1 MTQKIEKLTEE
12 QEAKM
17 PEYVEKWCKI
27 GLNCDP
33 TDYDESK
40 VHVLAAYK
48 EADLAL
54 PKHVIL
60 VDSPWAAAVVASIFQ
75 NMSLDQIAEWCR
87 TPTLAQEELFPTF
100 CPDES
105 TYIIKGKTSSVTKEA
120 LRDGITAQVYGSHDA
135 GWLSFYDF
143 CSEELGLAD
152 VVKPL
157 QPWLKLARTC
167 GWWAPYEDV
176 CILTHR
182 HMEVHLDD
190 QQRLSNNKGLAVKYR
205 DGSGIWVIDGLPV
218 DKQIVMHPETQT
230 LAQMESE
237 TSADIKAIRMFQYG
251 WPKYIE
257 ESGATVLDKQPNDVE
272 GTLEVLCKLKDGS
285 HKLLT
290 TCAKGI
296 TVVMGVS
303 DWCQTCEQVRDW
315 LSPVAG
321 LNIVGRT

>member
-1 MTQKIEKLTEE
+1 MTQKIEQLTPE
-12 QEAKM
+12 QEARM
-17 PEYVEKWCKI
+17 PEYVEKWCSI

-33 TDYDESK
+33 TDYEASK

-48 EADLAL
+48 EAELAK

-60 VDSPWAAAVVASIFQ
+60 ADSPWAAAVIASIFQ
-75 NMSLDQIAEWCR
+75 NMPPSEIAKWCR

-100 CPDES
+100 CPDEG
-105 TYIIKGKTSSVTKEA
+105 TYFVNGVQGSCTKEA

-143 CSEELGLAD
+143 VSEELGLAD

-167 GWWAPYEDV
+167 GWWAPYDEV

-182 HMEVHLDD
+182 HTEVHLDD

-205 DGSGIWVIDGLPV
+205 DGSGIWVIDGLAV
-218 DKQIVMHPETQT
+218 DEQIVMRPETQT
-230 LAQMESE
+230 LSQMENESN
-237 TSADIKAIRMFQYG
+237 ADIKAVRIAQYG
-251 WPKYIE
+251 WSRYIE
-257 ESGATVLDKQPNDVE
+257 EAGAEVLDKQRNDVE

-296 TVVMGVS
+296 TVVIGVS

-315 LSPVAG
+315 LSPIAG